1 MLCLFFGSLQCYLSL
16 PLGYVYQW
24 GHYVYYPAP
33 YILLPPP
40 INSYAECCCCYE
52 YETEQVSQ
60 ENLKA
65 SKEVSFS
72 ETTIQITSKA
82 NLPRKPKTKFTAT
95 LTTKSKPDASRS
107 STIGSLRKSTIR
119 STKALA
125 TTTTALVSEIS
136 HESTITSEAEL
147 TTKSTTKAA
156 ETTIITTESTITT
169 AKSTTKTTESTTEST
184 TGSTTKA
191 TEATTEPSAESTTKT
206 TESTTEPVTES
217 TTKSTESTTEST
229 IKNTTK
235 ETETTTETTEPVLD
249 FTENNFTLT
258 TDDGNEYVSERPTGA
273 STESNV
279 EDNHTLI
286 TAPEMESTTASYSLI
301 TSDLTTQFSVDVS
314 TQYEEM
320 TQSEDLEIPDVEPQ

>member
-1 MLCLFFGSLQCYLSL
+1 MSSRTGISSCSAFMLCLFFGSLQCYLSL

-52 YETEQVSQ
+52 YETEQVFQ

-119 STKALA
+119 STTKA

-136 HESTITSEAEL
+136 HESTIKSEAEL

-156 ETTIITTESTITT
+156 ET
-169 AKSTTKTTESTTEST
+169 TTKTTESTTEST

-191 TEATTEPSAESTTKT
+191 TEATTKT
-206 TESTTEPVTES
+206 TESTTESTTGSTTKATEA
-217 TTKSTESTTEST
+217 TTKST
-229 IKNTTK
+229 IKYTTK